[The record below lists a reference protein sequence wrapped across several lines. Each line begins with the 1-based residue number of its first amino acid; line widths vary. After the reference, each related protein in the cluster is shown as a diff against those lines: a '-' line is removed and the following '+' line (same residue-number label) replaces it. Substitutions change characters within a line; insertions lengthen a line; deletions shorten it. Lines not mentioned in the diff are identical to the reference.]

1 MSWFKVPR
9 WWACL
14 VVQWLRICRQ
24 KQGTWVW
31 FPVQEDTTCCGATE
45 PLSHNYWARGLRLL
59 KPTCLDPVLRNQ
71 RSRCNEK
78 RVPHNKEW
86 PPLAATREGPT
97 QQWRP
102 SAAKNE
108 LNKYQKQNKH
118 RPKTLNKAKQKQ
130 GLQVSPEFL
139 IPGPGGC
146 CQHKD
151 SLDAPVRQGPATVK
165 FCLWFLQENNPLKR
179 ISSINV
185 IINLEK
191 TPLLNKMNLWQDR
204 CNKPG

>member
-1 MSWFKVPR
+1 MNLPGGPVVKNLPAKAGDMGLVPGPR
-9 WWACL
+9 S
-14 VVQWLRICRQ
+14 
-24 KQGTWVW
+24 
-31 FPVQEDTTCCGATE
+31 TTCCGATE
-45 PLSHNYWARGLRLL
+45 PLHHNYWARGLRLL
-59 KPTCLDPVLRNQ
+59 KPTCLDPVLRSQ
-71 RSRCNEK
+71 RSGCNEK
-78 RVPHNKEW
+78 HVHHNKGW
-86 PPLAATREGPT
+86 PPLAATREGHT

-102 SAAKNE
+102 SAAKNK

-118 RPKTLNKAKQKQ
+118 HPKTLNKAKQKQ

-151 SLDAPVRQGPATVK
+151 SLAAPVRQGSATVK

-191 TPLLNKMNLWQDR
+191 NPLLNKMNLWQDR